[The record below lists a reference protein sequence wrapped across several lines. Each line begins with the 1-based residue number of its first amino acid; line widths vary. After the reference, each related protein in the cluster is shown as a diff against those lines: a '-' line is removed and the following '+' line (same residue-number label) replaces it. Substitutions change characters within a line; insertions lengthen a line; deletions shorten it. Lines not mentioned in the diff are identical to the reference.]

1 MLAIVIPYY
10 KLTFFEETLKSLFN
24 QTDKRFK
31 VYIGD
36 DASPENPLSLLE
48 KFYGQFDFV
57 YHRFEE
63 NLGGTSLV
71 KQWERCIAKLDNEK
85 WIMILGDDDYLE
97 NNVVASWYKH
107 YDSFYKKSNVIRF
120 ASKSVNMKLNG
131 VISDSFTH
139 PLWEKA
145 ADSYYRRF
153 KGLTRST
160 LSEYVFSKESFLK
173 FGFYDFPLAWHSDDA
188 AWLCFTDDKPIYTIN
203 ESNVFVRHSD
213 KCISG
218 SNKNQDLKNI
228 ATEKFYT
235 ECIYP
240 KLPLFARNQQEDL
253 LLVYETSIRKNRK
266 LRFNEWYKLM
276 CFYASNFQF
285 ILLLK
290 CFRRFI
296 KSLLYL

>member
-1 MLAIVIPYY
+1 MMLAIIIPYY
-10 KLTFFEETLKSLFN
+10 KIVFFEETLKSLSE

-36 DASPENPLSLLE
+36 DASPENPANLIE
-48 KFYGQFDFV
+48 KYRRQFDFV
-57 YHRFEE
+57 YHRFES
-63 NLGGTSLV
+63 NLGGISLV
-71 KQWERCIAKLDNEK
+71 KQWERCIALSVEEE
-85 WIMILGDDDYLE
+85 WIMILGDDDYLSD
-97 NNVVASWYKH
+97 NVVASWYEQ
-107 YDSFYKKSNVIRF
+107 YDVFNKKSNVIRF
-120 ASKSVNMKLNG
+120 ATKSVNMKLNG
-131 VISDSFTH
+131 IISDSFIH

-145 ADSYYRRF
+145 TDSYYRRF

-160 LSEYVFSKESFLK
+160 LSEYVFAKKSFFK
-173 FGFYDFPLAWHSDDA
+173 FGFCDFPLAWHSDDA
-188 AWLCFTDDKPIYTIN
+188 AWLSFTDDKPIYTIN

-213 KCISG
+213 ECISG
-218 SNKNQDLKNI
+218 SNKNQNLKNI

-235 ECIYP
+235 ECICL

-253 LLVYETSIRKNRK
+253 LLVYETSIKKNRK
-266 LRFNEWYKLM
+266 LRFKEWYKLM

-296 KSLLYL
+296 KSFLY